1 MNPPFALSAIG
12 AAVVSQVKN
21 DHRSLV
27 MQYEAWFDAFHAL
40 MIQLPENH
48 AIGTLLL
55 AKRYGS
61 PNMQPG
67 ANRYA

>member
-12 AAVVSQVKN
+12 AAVLKTAN
-21 DHRSLV
+21 DRRALV
-27 MQYEAWFDAFHAL
+27 RDYDARFDAFHAL

-48 AIGTLLL
+48 AIGALLL